1 MSRQDRMRGP
11 AIPAAP
17 AIETAAMRT
26 VPDAPQPTVA
36 KLAGASVAL
45 RIAGGPVI
53 YGTLSIDP
61 AGICK
66 ITTTN
71 KHQVREIYFRT
82 SDIAIIKDRDIF
94 VEKYWII

>member
-1 MSRQDRMRGP
+1 MSRHDRMRGP

-17 AIETAAMRT
+17 SVETAAMRT
-26 VPDAPQPTVA
+26 TQEAPQPVS

-66 ITTTN
+66 ITTLN
-71 KHQVREIYFRT
+71 KHQAREVYFRT
-82 SDIAIIKDRDIF
+82 SDIAIVKDRDIF